1 MTPNELKS
9 VFTKRIQHFTEEFE
23 SLNSKHKTLSL
34 LRVALF
40 ISLIGLVVYAAN
52 IRNPYLLSGT
62 IIIFFVAFGI
72 VIQIHNRIKFKRQS
86 TLFAK
91 KLNEEEIH
99 RLNGNLSGLYDG
111 LKYEDKNHFYAPD
124 LDIFGSNSL
133 FQLVIRSRVEESRRL
148 TADWLLHHAPKA
160 EILKRQQAILE
171 LKNDIDWRQNFT
183 ALGMHTEEVDEKK
196 QTDLNAFTS
205 WISAGNKF
213 IDKSKWK
220 ILSWVMPLVALLA
233 STLVLFFDFPYQIIF
248 VPIIINFFLL
258 KVTFAPL
265 LDLTKKFDAA
275 TKVLKSYENLIL
287 AVENKSFTN
296 EKLSSLKSVFDSNDS
311 KASKSIQTLR
321 RTLYQLLNRANM
333 LYFPL
338 NVLFLLD
345 LIWLLRAE
353 QWKKKHGGEIKK
365 WFDAIHE
372 IDALNDMASL
382 TYSSPDFVFP
392 EITDNDFQLD
402 AKKMGHPLIHGDRV
416 KNDFQLNN
424 RGKLGLITGS
434 NMSGKSTFLRTV
446 GINLVMAQAGLP
458 VCAHS
463 FSCSPTRVFTSM
475 RTQDNLEEHISS
487 FYAELKRIKQL
498 LDSINES
505 PVFYLL
511 DEILKGTNSEDRHK
525 GSISLIN
532 QLSKKNATGL
542 ISTHDLTLS
551 NLENEQVKNYS
562 FNSEIVGDEIIFDY
576 KLTEGP
582 CRSFNASKLMEK
594 MGIIVNS

>member
-1 MTPNELKS
+1 MAIEELRS
-9 VFTKRIQHFTEEFE
+9 IFTKRIQHFTEEFQA
-23 SLNSKHKTLSL
+23 LNSKHKSLSL
-34 LRVALF
+34 LRVILFVALVC
-40 ISLIGLVVYAAN
+40 LVVYAAN
-52 IRNPYLLSGT
+52 TRNPYLLSGT
-62 IIIFFVAFGI
+62 IIVFVVVFGI
-72 VIQIHNRIKFKRQS
+72 VIQIHNRIKFKHQN

-91 KLNEEEIH
+91 KINEEEVL
-99 RLNGNLSGLYDG
+99 RLNGNLSGLYNG

-124 LDIFGSNSL
+124 LDVFGSNSL
-133 FQLVIRSRVEESRRL
+133 FQLVVRSRVEESRDL
-148 TADWLLHHAPKA
+148 TANWLLHHAPKA

-183 ALGMHTEEVDEKK
+183 ALGMHTEETDEKK
-196 QTDLNAFTS
+196 QTDLNEFTS
-205 WISAGNKF
+205 WLSSGNNF
-213 IDKSKWK
+213 IDKSTWK
-220 ILSWVMPLVALLA
+220 VLSFVMPIIALLA
-233 STLVLFFDFPYQIIF
+233 SVLILLFDVPYQIIF
-248 VPIIINFFLL
+248 IPIIINFFLL

-265 LDLTKKFDAA
+265 LDLTKEFDAA
-275 TKVLKSYENLIL
+275 TKVLKSYENLII
-287 AVENKSFTN
+287 AVENRSFTSK
-296 EKLSSLKSVFDSNDS
+296 KLSSLQSVFDSDHA
-311 KASKSIQTLR
+311 KASKSIQSLR
-321 RTLYQLLNRANM
+321 RILYQLLNRGNM

-338 NVLFLLD
+338 NILFLLD

-353 QWKKKHGGEIKK
+353 QWKKKHGNKVK
-365 WFDAIHE
+365 DWFDAIHE
-372 IDALNDMASL
+372 IDVLNDMASL
-382 TYSSPDFVFP
+382 TYANPDFVFP
-392 EITDNDFQLD
+392 EIMDNNFQLD
-402 AKKMGHPLIHGDRV
+402 AQQMGHPLIHGDRL
-416 KNDFQLNN
+416 KNDFQLKN

-446 GINLVMAQAGLP
+446 GINLVMAQVGLP
-458 VCAHS
+458 VCAQS

-498 LDSINES
+498 LDSINEI

-525 GSISLIN
+525 GSISLID
-532 QLSKKNATGL
+532 QLSIKNATGL

-594 MGIIVNS
+594 MGIIVPS

>member
-1 MTPNELKS
+1 MTIEELKS
-9 VFTKRIQHFTEEFE
+9 VFTKRIQHFTDEFE
-23 SLNSKHKTLSL
+23 SLNAKHKSLSL
-34 LRVALF
+34 LRVVLFVALV
-40 ISLIGLVVYAAN
+40 GLVVYAAN
-52 IRNPYLLSGT
+52 SRNPYLLSGA
-62 IIIFFVAFGI
+62 IIVFVVAFGI
-72 VIQIHNRIKFKRQS
+72 VMQIHNRIKFKRQN

-91 KLNEEEIH
+91 KINEEEH
-99 RLNGNLSGLYDG
+99 QRLNGKLSSLFNG

-133 FQLVIRSRVEESRRL
+133 FQLVVRSRVEESRRL
-148 TADWLLHHAPKA
+148 TADWLLHHAPKT

-171 LKNDIDWRQNFT
+171 LNNDIDWRQEFT
-183 ALGMHTEEVDEKK
+183 ALGMHTEEVDGKK
-196 QTDLNAFTS
+196 HTDLNEFTT

-220 ILSWVMPLVALLA
+220 VLSYVMPIVALVASVLI
-233 STLVLFFDFPYQIIF
+233 LFFNFPYQIIF
-248 VPIIINFFLL
+248 IPIIINFFLL

-275 TKVLKSYENLIL
+275 TKILKSYEKLIT
-287 AVENKSFTN
+287 AVENKSFQS
-296 EKLSSLKSVFDSNDS
+296 EKLSNLQSVFNSDNT
-311 KASKSIQTLR
+311 KASESIQTLR
-321 RTLYQLLNRANM
+321 RILYQLLNRANM

-338 NVLFLLD
+338 NMLFLLD
-345 LIWLLRAE
+345 LIWLLKAE
-353 QWKKKHGGEIKK
+353 RWKKKHGSKVK
-365 WFDAIHE
+365 DWFDSIHE
-372 IDALNDMASL
+372 IDVLNDMASL
-382 TYSSPDFVFP
+382 HFANPDFVFP
-392 EITDNDFQLD
+392 EITDSDFHLD
-402 AKKMGHPLIHGDRV
+402 AQEMGHPLIHGKRV
-416 KNDFQLNN
+416 KNDFHLNN
-424 RGKLGLITGS
+424 KGKLGLITGS

-458 VCAHS
+458 VCAQS

-498 LDSINES
+498 LDSINEM

-525 GSISLIN
+525 GSISLID
-532 QLSKKNATGL
+532 QLSCKNATGL

-551 NLENEQVKNYS
+551 NLENQKVKNYS

-576 KLTEGP
+576 KLTDGP

-594 MGIIVNS
+594 MGIIVPS

>member
-1 MTPNELKS
+1 MTIEELKS

-23 SLNSKHKTLSL
+23 SLNSKHKSLSL
-34 LRVALF
+34 LRVVLF
-40 ISLIGLVVYAAN
+40 VALIGLVVYAAN
-52 IRNPYLLSGT
+52 SRNPYLLSGT
-62 IIIFFVAFGI
+62 IIVFVVVFSI
-72 VIQIHNRIKFKRQS
+72 VMQVHNRIKFKRQN

-91 KLNEEEIH
+91 KINEEELQ
-99 RLNGNLSGLYDG
+99 RLNGKLSGLYNG
-111 LKYEDKNHFYAPD
+111 IKYEDKNHFYAPD

-133 FQLVIRSRVEESRRL
+133 FQLVVRSRVEESRRL

-160 EILKRQQAILE
+160 EILKRQQAIIE
-171 LKNDIDWRQNFT
+171 LNNDIDWRQEFT

-196 QTDLNAFTS
+196 QTDLKEFTS

-220 ILSWVMPLVALLA
+220 VLSYLMPLVALVA
-233 STLVLFFDFPYQIIF
+233 SVLILFFDFPYQIIF
-248 VPIIINFFLL
+248 IPIIINFFFL

-275 TKVLKSYENLIL
+275 TKVLKSYENLII
-287 AVENKSFTN
+287 AIENKSFTS
-296 EKLSSLKSVFDSNDS
+296 EKLSSLQSVFDSDDT

-321 RTLYQLLNRANM
+321 RILYQLLNRANM

-338 NVLFLLD
+338 NMLFLLD

-353 QWKKKHGGEIKK
+353 RWKKKHGSKVK
-365 WFDAIHE
+365 DWFDAIHE
-372 IDALNDMASL
+372 IDVLNDMASL
-382 TYSSPDFVFP
+382 NFANPDFVFP
-392 EITDNDFQLD
+392 EITDDDFQLD
-402 AKKMGHPLIHGDRV
+402 AQEMGHPLIHGERV

-458 VCAHS
+458 VCAQS
-463 FSCSPTRVFTSM
+463 FYCSPTRVFTSM

-498 LDSINES
+498 LDSINEI

-525 GSISLIN
+525 GSISLID
-532 QLSKKNATGL
+532 QLSEKNATGL

-551 NLENEQVKNYS
+551 NLENKQVKNYS

-576 KLTEGP
+576 KLTDGP

-594 MGIIVNS
+594 MGIIVPS